1 MRVSSIPTPGFC
13 PKSSPPAAKS
23 ENIYFCVSSSS
34 LRDPDICFVRS
45 GLSSSRLLS
54 GKESAEKMS
63 IDGHE
68 KYIVIN
74 FYSLA
79 MFPLFRRYMDKRAII
94 KPGPERELLSESLNK
109 DLSTRY
115 DNNESITVMAIFL
128 VQRYLYAKMG

>member
-1 MRVSSIPTPGFC
+1 
-13 PKSSPPAAKS
+13 
-23 ENIYFCVSSSS
+23 
-34 LRDPDICFVRS
+34 
-45 GLSSSRLLS
+45 
-54 GKESAEKMS
+54 MS